1 MIAAA
6 RSFLGRQL
14 RHVRR
19 RKVRLTAQDI
29 LSVLSVFGDLRASA
43 VMVHSSLS
51 RCGHIVGG
59 PEIVLDVLAHWLGD
73 NRTLVMPTHTYCYP
87 DSKGAVPVYD
97 AASTHSLVGQI
108 TERFWRERGV
118 SRSIHPTH
126 SLAAAGPS
134 AMEICAGHKDCDTP
148 CGKGTPYERLIH
160 GECAVLMFGVT
171 LNTYTFFHTAEDA
184 AELPYLYEREPYFL
198 KYRDASDAIREM
210 KMWRHN
216 MNIARAFRPMDTWLE
231 SRGLLERA
239 RFGLG
244 ELLFIPNALHAHNAV
259 MEELKINPLLLVDE
273 SARPSLAKYLQPV

>member
-1 MIAAA
+1 MIDAL
-6 RSFLGRQL
+6 RHWTGKQL
-14 RHVRR
+14 RRSRR
-19 RKVRLTAQDI
+19 SRVRLQKCDLFSAFCQ
-29 LSVLSVFGDLRASA
+29 FGELRASIL
-43 VMVHSSLS
+43 MVHSSLS
-51 RCGHIVGG
+51 ACGTIQGG
-59 PEIVLDVLAHWLGD
+59 ADTVIATLQEWIDRR
-73 NRTLVMPTHTYCYP
+73 RTLVMPTHTYCYP
-87 DSKGAVPVYD
+87 DSDGTVPVYD
-97 AASTHSLVGQI
+97 ATSTHSLVGQI
-108 TERFWRERGV
+108 TEHFWPKPGV

-134 AMEICAGHKDCDTP
+134 AMEICAGHEYCETP

-216 MNIARAFRPMDTWLE
+216 MKITRAFRPMDTWLE
-231 SRGLLERA
+231 SRGLLKRA
-239 RFGLG
+239 RLGLG

-259 MEELKINPLLLVDE
+259 MEELKVNPLLLVDE
-273 SARPSLAKYLQPV
+273 SVRPSLAKYLQPI